1 MLDEFLTS
9 ERTEMR
15 LARSIVQGLLSVAI
29 VAVPLVMGGVVED
42 PTWASVATAAIMCVH
57 DAHGQPRG
65 RPRGRH
71 RRGRRRGGVAVAD
84 ELTKEGEE
92 ALESSLVEGVDTDGD
107 GNPDNLEDGDL

>member
-42 PTWASVATAAIMCVH
+42 STWASVATAAIMCVLSPLMAMMRTGNPEDGLV
-57 DAHGQPRG
+57 DATG
-65 RPRGRH
+65 
-71 RRGRRRGGVAVAD
+71 AD
-84 ELTKEGEE
+84 DDGEE
-92 ALESSLVEGVDTDGD
+92 
-107 GNPDNLEDGDL
+107 

>member
-42 PTWASVATAAIMCVH
+42 PTWASVATAAIMCVLSPLMAMFRTGNPEDGLV
-57 DAHGQPRG
+57 DATG
-65 RPRGRH
+65 
-71 RRGRRRGGVAVAD
+71 AD
-84 ELTKEGEE
+84 DDGEE
-92 ALESSLVEGVDTDGD
+92 
-107 GNPDNLEDGDL
+107 